1 MTLKLKLFMIC
12 ACLIFMLFIYKKV
25 EKGNLQL
32 RYSFAWYLILFGLIF
47 ASIFDGILIPI
58 RDFFGFETISNMV
71 FLLGFM
77 ILAMLIFSLNVK
89 ISELQAKNT
98 KLTQEL
104 ALLKK
109 ESDSYGKSKKTAKEI

>member
-1 MTLKLKLFMIC
+1 MSLKLKLFMIC
-12 ACLIFMLFIYKKV
+12 ICIIFMLFIYKKV

-32 RYSFAWYLILFGLIF
+32 KYSLSWYAIAIGLIF
-47 ASIFDGILIPI
+47 VSIFDSILVPI
-58 RDFFGFETISNMV
+58 RDFLGFETISNMV

-77 ILAMLIFSLNVK
+77 LLAMLVFTLNVK
-89 ISELQAKNT
+89 ISELTAKNT

-109 ESDSYGKSKKTAKEI
+109 ESTKNGKNKKTDK